1 MFNVV
6 RPFLSYK
13 TNKNQ
18 YKSLKLETA
27 EQYK

>member
-6 RPFLSYK
+6 RPLSYK